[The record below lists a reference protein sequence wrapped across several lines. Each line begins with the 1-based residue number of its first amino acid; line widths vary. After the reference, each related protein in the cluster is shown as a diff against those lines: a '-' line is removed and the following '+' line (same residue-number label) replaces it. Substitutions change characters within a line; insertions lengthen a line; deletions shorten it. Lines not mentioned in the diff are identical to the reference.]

1 MLNNRLIVS
10 SSPHVRS
17 DETVQKIMLDVVIA
31 LMPALVVGTFFFGF
45 RALLVTLISIGSC
58 ILFEHLWHK
67 MSNKPSAISDLS
79 AVVTGMLIAFNVPVT
94 VPLWL
99 PIVGSFFAIIVVKQL
114 FGGLGQNFMNPAL
127 AARAFLLAS
136 WPVSMTKWV
145 QPFTTLP
152 IFDKVDVI
160 SSATPL
166 GMIKGTE
173 VIAGQVLPSYMDLF
187 VGNIGGC
194 IGETSAL
201 ALILGGGY
209 LLFRKV
215 INWRIPTTFI
225 LTVAVMTFIFGKSGF
240 FTGDALYHVLSG
252 GLILGAFYMAT
263 DYSSSPV
270 TPKGHIIMGIG
281 CGIITSVIRLY
292 GGYPEGVSYS
302 ILLMNVAAPLID
314 RYTVPKKFGEVKVGA

>member
-1 MLNNRLIVS
+1 
-10 SSPHVRS
+10 
-17 DETVQKIMLDVVIA
+17 MLDVVIA
-31 LMPALVVGTFFFGF
+31 LMPALIVGTFFFGF
-45 RALLVTLISIGSC
+45 RALVVTLVTIASC
-58 ILFEHLWHK
+58 MIFEHLWQRI
-67 MSNKPSAISDLS
+67 SNKPTTINDLS
-79 AVVTGMLIAFNVPVT
+79 AVVTGILIAFNLPPT

-99 PIVGSFFAIIVVKQL
+99 PIIGSFFAIIIVKQL

-145 QPFTTLP
+145 QPFTQMP
-152 IFDKVDVI
+152 IFGKVDLI

-166 GMIKGTE
+166 GIIKGTE
-173 VIAGQVLPSYMDLF
+173 AVAQQVLPSYVDLF
-187 VGNIGGC
+187 LGNIGGC

-201 ALILGGGY
+201 ALILGGLY
-209 LLFRKV
+209 LLFKKV
-215 INWRIPTTFI
+215 INWRIPATFI
-225 LTVAVMTFIFGKSGF
+225 LTVAAMTYILGRDGL

-252 GLILGAFYMAT
+252 GLMLGAFYMAT
-263 DYSSSPV
+263 DYASSPV

-314 RYTVPKKFGEVKVGA
+314 RYTVPKKFGEVKVVA